1 MLLSKLHS
9 FAKLALG
16 FLFFGSLVLL
26 PPQESKAQIPVIGSV
41 ISAAINAIDVG
52 VQKLQTQVIYL
63 QDAQRQVENIM
74 SQLKL
79 NDISSWLQKEKDL
92 YSEYYQEL
100 WKIKSYIAEYD
111 RVKDIINKQ
120 LLIIKE
126 FDQASANFQKDS
138 HFSAAELNTMSQVYA
153 GIFNQCDNNLD
164 QLNIVI
170 NAFTTQMSDAQRLRI
185 IDDAG
190 AKMDKAYSDIV
201 QFDQQNMMISLQR
214 SRDENDLNMV
224 KSMYGIQ

>member
-1 MLLSKLHS
+1 MKNGKLKSVGKWALSMLVCC
-9 FAKLALG
+9 
-16 FLFFGSLVLL
+16 SLLLL
-26 PPQESKAQIPVIGSV
+26 PGVEAKAQIPVIGGLISSV
-41 ISAAINAIDVG
+41 INAIDVG

-63 QDAQRQVENIM
+63 QDAQRQLENVM

-79 NDISSWLQKEKDL
+79 KDISSWLQKEKDL

-111 RVKDIINKQ
+111 RVKEIINKQ

-138 HFSAAELNTMSQVYA
+138 HFTTAELGTMSQVYA
-153 GIFNQCDNNLD
+153 GILNQCANNLD
-164 QLNIVI
+164 QLTIVI
-170 NAFTTQMSDAQRLRI
+170 NAFVTQMSDAQRLRI

-190 AKMDKAYSDIV
+190 AKIDKNYSDIV

-224 KSMYGIQ
+224 KSLYGIE